1 MDLLMGDLMM
11 VMKDAKETSFVEVTI
26 VVSLGSTS
34 ILKTIAVT
42 CLQPLLQR
50 NLLLSSSLGCPL
62 SLLQVRGAQGVTTH
76 LVGDAVHLRI
86 LVTRGRVTVMDRWTG
101 D

>member
-1 MDLLMGDLMM
+1 MDHLMGDLMM

-34 ILKTIAVT
+34 ILKTTAVT
-42 CLQPLLQR
+42 FLQPLLQR
-50 NLLLSSSLGCPL
+50 NLLLASSLGCPS
-62 SLLQVRGAQGVTTH
+62 SLLQVRDAQDVTIH

-86 LVTRGRVTVMDRWTG
+86 LVTRGRVTVMDLWTG